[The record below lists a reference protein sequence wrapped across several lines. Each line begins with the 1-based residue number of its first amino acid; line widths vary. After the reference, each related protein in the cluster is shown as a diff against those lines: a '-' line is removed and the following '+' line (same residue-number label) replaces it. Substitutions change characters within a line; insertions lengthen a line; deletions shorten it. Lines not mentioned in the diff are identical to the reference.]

1 MEWNVNSGSAYP
13 HGHLSWWAAGGAEGG
28 LKLPNHKGLEGASHE
43 PRLQVAQRRR
53 NVEMVL
59 EDSWSCTPESS
70 PPHCS
75 RTFSLNLPSRR
86 EGKVIRFSS
95 QSFNYFSLIPGSP
108 TGNCF
113 VELCFIWNYGLEPF
127 LFNVGNKLCR
137 NSTYT
142 LGKELPIK
150 HKQMFVLLYADL
162 FVGAFVINCINS
174 IWSSNN

>member
-1 MEWNVNSGSAYP
+1 MFSQVRDMEWNVNSGLAYP

-53 NVEMVL
+53 NVKMVL

-75 RTFSLNLPSRR
+75 CTFSLHLPPRR
-86 EGKVIRFSS
+86 EGKVIHFSS

-108 TGNCF
+108 TGNC
-113 VELCFIWNYGLEPF
+113 VLLN
-127 LFNVGNKLCR
+127 
-137 NSTYT
+137 
-142 LGKELPIK
+142 
-150 HKQMFVLLYADL
+150 FVLFGIMDWNHFYLMWETSFAETQPIHWERNFL
-162 FVGAFVINCINS
+162 
-174 IWSSNN
+174 